1 VLFRSF
7 LGSGGRRA
15 GTQSLFEFGETSTNR
30 SLISPRGLQ
39 RIVESVQ
46 SIDEMKSVF
55 IHQLTTE
62 GGIIDRLRLDH
73 EDTSIVNRETIVMN
87 QAVRD
92 ITANIAARL
101 PQECAALLEKA
112 LLEVYDI
119 LAPRICTY
127 FNLTAKS
134 DVDIQVSVAFAK
146 LRKKW
151 ATLNPLYEDLDR
163 VKHEISDNRTQM
175 EGAVAQL
182 RILEKTELEQQ
193 RDNHDDEWEF
203 MDSSWTPA
211 QLSQASKGKIRLD
224 GLKSWVLQ
232 KK

>member
-1 VLFRSF
+1 MAETQGNADASGFHDSGVQTPGYSPGGDLNPAMGIERPEGGSSRDLSPNMEGHTVGSPAGASPVMSPAISRFSF
-7 LGSGGRRA
+7 MGSGGRRA
-15 GTQSLFEFGETSTNR
+15 GTHSLFEFGEAATNR

-39 RIVESVQ
+39 QIVESVQ
-46 SIDEMKSVF
+46 SFDEMKSVF

-62 GGIIDRLRLDH
+62 GGVIDRLRVEH

-127 FNLTAKS
+127 FNLTVKS
-134 DVDIQVSVAFAK
+134 DVVTFFAK
-146 LRKKW
+146 FQLVHELRRFKVS
-151 ATLNPLYEDLDR
+151 Y
-163 VKHEISDNRTQM
+163 
-175 EGAVAQL
+175 
-182 RILEKTELEQQ
+182 
-193 RDNHDDEWEF
+193 
-203 MDSSWTPA
+203 
-211 QLSQASKGKIRLD
+211 
-224 GLKSWVLQ
+224 
-232 KK
+232 

>member
-1 VLFRSF
+1 MAGTQGNENTSGHHDSGLHTPGFSPGGGLNPAIGIERPEGGSSRDLSPNMEGHTVGSPAGPSQVMSPPISRFSF

-15 GTQSLFEFGETSTNR
+15 GTQSLFEFGETATNR

-39 RIVESVQ
+39 HIVESVQ

-55 IHQLTTE
+55 IHQLTAE
-62 GGIIDRLRLDH
+62 GGVIDRVRVDH

-92 ITANIAARL
+92 ITANIASRL

-127 FNLTAKS
+127 FNIAVKS
-134 DVDIQVSVAFAK
+134 DGTI
-146 LRKKW
+146 
-151 ATLNPLYEDLDR
+151 
-163 VKHEISDNRTQM
+163 
-175 EGAVAQL
+175 
-182 RILEKTELEQQ
+182 
-193 RDNHDDEWEF
+193 
-203 MDSSWTPA
+203 
-211 QLSQASKGKIRLD
+211 
-224 GLKSWVLQ
+224 
-232 KK
+232 